1 MVNRGQLLTKLKATP
16 KMSLRARKQIEAQ
29 GTPTTPRNE
38 EDEQK
43 LLETIR
49 KIVKDEFAS
58 HELVIKEMINAS
70 IKDTKERLD
79 KISQDVSDLKQSLEY
94 TQDETKEEIGNI
106 NTKLK
111 DLEKN
116 VKDIE
121 EDLLDPEEVSSKLIE
136 LEDRSRRN
144 NLRIDGIKE
153 KPNET
158 WEECEENVQEMIK
171 EKLGITEPI
180 EIDRCHRISKRKK
193 PNRPRTVICRITKF
207 KDKQKI
213 LKNAKYLKGSGIY
226 VYEDFCKE
234 TMELR
239 KTLWDQVLEYRRQN
253 KFAYLNYRS
262 IVVRDQEN
270 DRVVR

>member
-1 MVNRGQLLTKLKATP
+1 M
-16 KMSLRARKQIEAQ
+16 
-29 GTPTTPRNE
+29 
-38 EDEQK
+38 
-43 LLETIR
+43 
-49 KIVKDEFAS
+49 
-58 HELVIKEMINAS
+58 
-70 IKDTKERLD
+70 
-79 KISQDVSDLKQSLEY
+79 
-94 TQDETKEEIGNI
+94 
-106 NTKLK
+106 
-111 DLEKN
+111 
-116 VKDIE
+116 
-121 EDLLDPEEVSSKLIE
+121 DPEEVSSKLIE

-171 EKLGITEPI
+171 ENLGITEPI
-180 EIDRCHRISKRKK
+180 EIDSCHRILKRKN

-239 KTLWDQVLEYRRQN
+239 KTLWDQVLEYQRQN